1 MEKDL
6 SLLRPFDR
14 QAALNG
20 YLLCSKRNDEPA
32 EYRYGP
38 DVEGRVCVERDGKIV
53 VWYCDF
59 IRMAPLC
66 WVEGKP
72 VYKGDVLYVRI
83 STGERLK
90 VEAVSWN
97 KEREGLKVRHL
108 DDARLGLCTD
118 SVEDLTWTA
127 HEQKNP
133 KTGWIVCTR
142 NMGALSEEEAKSIAA
157 SHPELLALHVNW
169 EA

>member
-38 DVEGRVCVERDGKIV
+38 DVECRVCVERDGKIV
-53 VWYCDF
+53 VWDCDF

-72 VYKGDVLYVRI
+72 VYKGDVLDSNILENQNRI
-83 STGERLK
+83 ILGFSDGLFSTEER
-90 VEAVSWN
+90 
-97 KEREGLKVRHL
+97 GLGTCRP
-108 DDARLGLCTD
+108 G
-118 SVEDLTWTA
+118 SLTWTA
-127 HEQKNP
+127 PEQKNP

-142 NMGALSEEEAKSIAA
+142 NMGALTEAEAKEIAA